1 MALKQVKP
9 QQRNKQPRAT
19 SKQVVPSKKEPASDP
34 WAFLELID
42 APQWVDLSLEAS
54 LLGNEGYDPWF
65 DRSHK
70 HHVISLAGL
79 NSSMTWLRLGK
90 SNQANQVKGSA
101 LTKDTTKECQKV
113 VYKSKG
119 KENARQLNMAGH
131 GQCWRGNQV
140 KGVQVKKGIASQDV
154 KNTDRASSAHLSFN
168 RFFGSQ
174 DTGCTFSGSSSIS
187 ECEPSRSLKYRSS
200 CSERLSVTSSVQAG
214 SVQSNKF
221 SSSLQKESSNSD
233 QPEDSFDT
241 PTCSDGGGQSNRNSS
256 GASYCPPRPKLR
268 FSYELG
274 VANLTKSQSVCMADW
289 QSSGDSV
296 VTIASASS
304 WASDERVGKVCARI
318 WEEKSSDIRK
328 VGEDLKDHLDHGQP
342 SSGGFTADCSTVSRN
357 LLHCQQTARRV
368 VKYDINIRER
378 KLETRVSQIRSL
390 SRKQLYSGK
399 ENVPSKMEAGENP
412 RQARLQVKDKPSL
425 TAAPLAIS
433 SSKTANAKVG
443 TVGLSSRVGCRG
455 LQFKTEERHRYSAQ
469 CSLACAAQVVPPK
482 SNISQSLNGN
492 RISSVAHQR
501 KRNEAKQPT
510 VDGSTIEKTSKFEKD
525 LAALVAQH
533 NQKIRTLGLHER
545 RKGLR

>member
-19 SKQVVPSKKEPASDP
+19 SKQVGPPKKESASDP

-42 APQWVDLSLEAS
+42 APRWVDLSLEAS

-113 VYKSKG
+113 VYKSRG

-131 GQCWRGNQV
+131 GQCWRGI

-154 KNTDRASSAHLSFN
+154 KNTDRASSAHL

-187 ECEPSRSLKYRSS
+187 ECEPSRSLKYRNS

-214 SVQSNKF
+214 SVQSNRF
-221 SSSLQKESSNSD
+221 SSSVQKDSLNSD

-241 PTCSDGGGQSNRNSS
+241 PTCSDGRGQNKRNSS
-256 GASYCPPRPKLR
+256 GASYCPSRPKLR

-342 SSGGFTADCSTVSRN
+342 SSGGFTADCSTAGRN

-378 KLETRVSQIRSL
+378 KSETRGSQIGSL

-399 ENVPSKMEAGENP
+399 ENVPSKMEAGGNP
-412 RQARLQVKDKPSL
+412 RQARLQVKDKPSH

-433 SSKTANAKVG
+433 SSKTVNAKVD

-455 LQFKTEERHRYSAQ
+455 LQIKTEERHRYSAR
-469 CSLACAAQVVPPK
+469 CPLACAEQVLPPK
-482 SNISQSLNGN
+482 SNFLQSLNGN

-501 KRNEAKQPT
+501 KRNEAKLPT
-510 VDGSTIEKTSKFEKD
+510 VDGSASEKTCKFEKD